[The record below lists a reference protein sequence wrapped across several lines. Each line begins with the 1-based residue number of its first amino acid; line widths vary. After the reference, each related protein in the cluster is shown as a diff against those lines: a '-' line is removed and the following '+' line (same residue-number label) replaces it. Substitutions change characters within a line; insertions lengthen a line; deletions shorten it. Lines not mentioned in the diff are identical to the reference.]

1 MKVLRQFCA
10 ITVLTV
16 VLAQAALA
24 DEGVIHPG
32 FAPPPP
38 PPPTT
43 NGVIHPGSTDPTKE
57 FNSEDEPVDLITE
70 ITLNL
75 VQNLLALF

>member
-1 MKVLRQFCA
+1 MKVLRQICA

-16 VLAQAALA
+16 VLSHAALA

-32 FAPPPP
+32 YAPPPP
-38 PPPTT
+38 PPPPTS
-43 NGVIHPGSTDPTKE
+43 GVIHPGSTAPNE
-57 FNSEDEPVDLITE
+57 ESNSEDGPVDLITE